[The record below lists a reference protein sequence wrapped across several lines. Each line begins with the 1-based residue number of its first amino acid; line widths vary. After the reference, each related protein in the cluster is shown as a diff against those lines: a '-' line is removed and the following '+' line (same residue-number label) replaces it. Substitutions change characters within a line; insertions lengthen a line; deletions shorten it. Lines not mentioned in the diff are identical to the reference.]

1 MASRLT
7 LLLLLC
13 VAGCAAVLAPSA
25 AGTQPTATKSAR
37 HRVAVK
43 DDFFSPKTI
52 RIHRGATVTWVVRG
66 VDGHTVTFK
75 KIPKGAAR
83 IKGTGVMDKGARFS
97 HKFTKRGTYNYVCR
111 IHVSFGMKGRVIV
124 G

>member
-1 MASRLT
+1 MGSRLT
-7 LLLLLC
+7 LLLMC
-13 VAGCAAVLAPSA
+13 VAGCAAVLASSA

-37 HRVAVK
+37 NQVAVK

-52 RIHRGATVTWVVRG
+52 RIHKGAKVTWVVKG

-75 KIPKGAAR
+75 KIPKGVAHIR
-83 IKGTGVMDKGARFS
+83 GTGTMDKGARFS

-111 IHVSFGMKGRVIV
+111 NHVDLGMKGRVIV
-124 G
+124 R